1 MKICS
6 LDPEY
11 YSICQ
16 LKELL
21 NSNHCLQYKER
32 QNSSRFQNTLAYNFA
47 LPSLQNRKTLQFFHS
62 SLYVLPFSI
71 QYRSRCVEK
80 FYYQHSEL

>member
-1 MKICS
+1 MKSCS

-21 NSNHCLQYKER
+21 NSSLQYKER
-32 QNSSRFQNTLAYNFA
+32 QNSSRFQNTLAHNFA
-47 LPSLQNRKTLQFFHS
+47 LQSLQNHKTA
-62 SLYVLPFSI
+62 VLP
-71 QYRSRCVEK
+71 
-80 FYYQHSEL
+80 L